1 MCSLAVLIK
10 TEETLLSFIQLNV
23 RHKVSESVDA
33 LDEVEDDEEMFK
45 DEVVIEVE

>member
-10 TEETLLSFIQLNV
+10 TGETLLSFIQLNV
-23 RHKVSESVDA
+23 RRKVSESVDA

-45 DEVVIEVE
+45 NEVVIEDE